1 MKKKLLAL
9 FVSVLFVLSAFAS
22 AVALA
27 EEVVDAG
34 YTYDAET
41 DTYTVTTAD
50 GYIAVVNLMNGT
62 SPETANLDATI
73 KLAADLDFTDKVVPA
88 LAPAVANGYFSGTF
102 DGNGYKM
109 SNITMSGATR
119 TAIVANGL
127 ACTFVDLTVTDSTF
141 SGAAYTSV
149 LLGDTPKNGDQKLN
163 EVVSK
168 DDVVTFENCHILRC
182 SVTSSANY
190 ATLFA
195 TTGDNKLLVKD
206 CTALDCFVESKQSGG
221 RAAFI
226 AQDRGACTNIDV
238 VNFVATGT
246 AKATSGNGVAGI
258 MGYVCGT
265 TITMTNVY
273 SAIDCGTAKWAGQF
287 VPADRYCNVIISDS
301 ICVGDPLGHVYDLG
315 NSGYGDVIL
324 TNVVVVAEEGETAPI
339 FGVDVVIASNSDRVA
354 LIVDG
359 VVLDGDKDHEPEKD
373 IADAAAA
380 ATTWMATT
388 VPTVKPADAITQVRS
403 IFANNIAMRRLAVKA
418 IGGEFDFAETNGY
431 EYNAE
436 TNTYTVY
443 DANGLNAVV
452 ADIKAVDNAV
462 DPAKHVDDANI
473 VLVADIDMKDA
484 TNKWDPIC
492 NYANGVYVGTIDG
505 QGHTIYNFTDINT
518 AHRRGLISR
527 AGACT
532 VKNITFVDPVVT
544 GGKNNAFIVADIFG
558 GNAGETVT
566 IENCNIING
575 TITSTGSYI
584 GALIGCGTKALDVV
598 IKDCVVDADVVG
610 TDHVGLLIGGESA
623 AIVDPVATYTIEGVV
638 ASGTVTGVK
647 NAGMTGYFC
656 DINVNV
662 KNVVSTVKAIGT
674 TETTNTSSLM
684 ANAKRCNVTLENVI
698 TEGALV
704 ASAED
709 LKAHAFVLKNVTVLG
724 TEAAPVFKSFTIGDG
739 GAPTLTIDGEAAEL
753 ATATA
758 KAVTT
763 GLAHLN
769 VNTVIFAD
777 NATLRDAAFALIAH
791 EHVFDQTVV
800 ADAYLNSAATCT
812 AKATYFYS
820 CDCTAAGTETFEVG
834 EMLPH
839 TLGKGYQNDG
849 ENHYATCTEC
859 EAKVYFD
866 HVYDQEIAG
875 DEYLVSDATCTTGA
889 VFYKSCECGLKG
901 EETFM
906 SIGSLGHLFGE
917 WTTVTE
923 PTVDAEGVKERE
935 CSVCG
940 EKETKSIE
948 KLPVTEA
955 PVVEEPT
962 FTEKVLGKV
971 NSVKDWTVA
980 KAIAVKNK
988 AAGALG
994 CGGSIGG
1001 TSIIIMLAAAGA
1013 VIARKKED

>member
-22 AVALA
+22 VAALA

-50 GYIAVVNLMNGT
+50 GYIAVVTLMNGT
-62 SPETANLDATI
+62 APTDANLDANI
-73 KLAADLDFTDKVVPA
+73 VLAADLDFTGKTVPA
-88 LAPAVANGYFSGTF
+88 IAPDVKIGYFSGTF

-109 SNITMSGATR
+109 SNITMSGAAR

-127 ACTFVDLTVTDSTF
+127 ACTFVNLTVADSTF

-149 LLGDTPKNGDQKLN
+149 LLGDTPKNGDQKN
-163 EVVSK
+163 GEVVSTS
-168 DDVVTFENCHILRC
+168 DVVTFENCHILRC

-195 TTGDNKLLVKD
+195 TTGDNKILVKD
-206 CTALDCFVESKQSGG
+206 CSAIDCFVESKQSGG

-238 VNFVATGT
+238 VNFVATGE
-246 AKATSGNGVAGI
+246 AKATSGNGVAGM

-287 VPADRYCNVIISDS
+287 VPANRYCNVIISNS
-301 ICVGDPLGHVYDLG
+301 ISVGALLGHVYDLG
-315 NSGYGDVIL
+315 SSGYGDVIL
-324 TNVVVVAEEGETAPI
+324 TNVAVVAEEGETAPI
-339 FGVDVVIASNSDRVA
+339 FGVDVAIGSNSDRVA

-359 VVLDGDKDHEPEKD
+359 VVIDGDRDHEPEKD
-373 IADAAAA
+373 IADATAAA
-380 ATTWMATT
+380 ATWMATT
-388 VPTVKPADAITQVRS
+388 VPAVKPADLAATIRTL
-403 IFANNIAMRRLAVKA
+403 FANNIALRRQVITV
-418 IGGEFDFAETNGY
+418 IGGEFDFAEANGY

-443 DANGLNAVV
+443 DANGLIAVV
-452 ADIKAVDNAV
+452 ADIKAVDNA
-462 DPAKHVDDANI
+462 AEGGAAAHVDNANI
-473 VLVADIDMKDA
+473 VLVADIDMNDA
-484 TNKWDPIC
+484 TSTWDPIC
-492 NYANGVYVGTIDG
+492 NYSNGLYVGTIDG
-505 QGHTIYNFTDINT
+505 QGHTIKNLTDINT
-518 AHRRGLISR
+518 AHRRGFISR

-598 IKDCVVDADVVG
+598 IKNCVVDADVVG

-623 AIVDPVATYTIEGVV
+623 GIVDPVATYTIEGVV

-698 TEGALV
+698 TEGALI

-709 LKAHAFVLKNVTVLG
+709 LKAHAFVLKNVTALG

-812 AKATYFYS
+812 AKATYLYS

-834 EMLPH
+834 EVLPH
-839 TLGKGYQNDG
+839 TLGKEYQNEG
-849 ENHYATCTEC
+849 ENHYAICTEC

-875 DEYLVSDATCTTGA
+875 EDYLITPAGCTSRAEY
-889 VFYKSCECGLKG
+889 YKSCVCGAKG
-901 EETFM
+901 EETFKPV
-906 SIGSLGHLFGE
+906 GVLGHLWGE
-917 WTTVTE
+917 WTTVVE
-923 PTVDAEGVKERE
+923 PTVDAEGLAEK
-935 CSVCG
+935 VCDTCG
-940 EKETKSIE
+940 ASETKAIE
-948 KLPVTEA
+948 KLPAPEVEA
-955 PVVEEPT
+955 PAEEPT
-962 FTEKVLGKV
+962 ILDQIKGKV
-971 NSVKDWTVA
+971 
-980 KAIAVKNK
+980 IGVKNMV
-988 AAGALG
+988 AGKLG

-1001 TSIIIMLAAAGA
+1001 ASIIIMIAAAGA
-1013 VIARKKED
+1013 VVLRKKED

>member
-22 AVALA
+22 VAALA

-50 GYIAVVNLMNGT
+50 GYIAVVTLMNGT
-62 SPETANLDATI
+62 APTDANLDANI
-73 KLAADLDFTDKVVPA
+73 VLAADLDFTGKTVPA

-109 SNITMSGATR
+109 SNITMSGAAR

-127 ACTFVDLTVTDSTF
+127 ACTFVNLTVADSTF

-149 LLGDTPKNGDQKLN
+149 LLGDTPKNGDQKN
-163 EVVSK
+163 GEVVSTS
-168 DDVVTFENCHILRC
+168 DVVTFENCHILRC

-195 TTGDNKLLVKD
+195 TTGDNKILVKD
-206 CTALDCFVESKQSGG
+206 CSAIDCFVESKQSGG

-238 VNFVATGT
+238 VNFVATGE
-246 AKATSGNGVAGI
+246 AKATSGNGVAGM

-287 VPADRYCNVIISDS
+287 VPANRYCNVIISNS
-301 ICVGDPLGHVYDLG
+301 ISVGALLGHVYDLG
-315 NSGYGDVIL
+315 SSGYGDVIL
-324 TNVVVVAEEGETAPI
+324 TNVAVVAEEGETAPI
-339 FGVDVVIASNSDRVA
+339 FGVDVAIGSNSDRVA

-359 VVLDGDKDHEPEKD
+359 VVIDGDRDHEPEKD
-373 IADAAAA
+373 IADATAAA
-380 ATTWMATT
+380 ATWMATT
-388 VPTVKPADAITQVRS
+388 VPAVKPADLAATIRTL
-403 IFANNIAMRRLAVKA
+403 FANNIALRRQVITV
-418 IGGEFDFAETNGY
+418 IGGEFDFAEANGY

-443 DANGLNAVV
+443 DANGLIAVV
-452 ADIKAVDNAV
+452 ADIKAVDNA
-462 DPAKHVDDANI
+462 AEGGAAAHVDNANI
-473 VLVADIDMKDA
+473 VLVADIDMNDA
-484 TNKWDPIC
+484 TSKWDPIC
-492 NYANGVYVGTIDG
+492 NYGNGVYVGTIDG
-505 QGHTIYNFTDINT
+505 QGHTIYNFTDIDT
-518 AHRRGLISR
+518 AHRRGLIAR
-527 AGACT
+527 AGDCT
-532 VKNITFVDPVVT
+532 VKNLTFVDPVVE
-544 GGKNNAFIVADIFG
+544 GGKHTGIIIADIFAGYVSPDG
-558 GNAGETVT
+558 GSAVV
-566 IENCNIING
+566 ENCHIING
-575 TITSTGSYI
+575 TVKSTGSYVS
-584 GALIGCGTKALDVV
+584 ALIGNNSTEVPVAVKNCTINANVS
-598 IKDCVVDADVVG
+598 G
-610 TDHVGLLIGGESA
+610 TDHTGMIFGGEQTKNASYA
-623 AIVDPVATYTIEGVV
+623 FENVVAT
-638 ASGTVTGVK
+638 GTVTGVK
-647 NAGMTGYFC
+647 NVGLTGYFC
-656 DINVNV
+656 DVTV
-662 KNVVSTVKAIGT
+662 SMKNVISFVEAIGSA
-674 TETTNTSSLM
+674 ETTNTSSLM
-684 ANAKRCNVTLENVI
+684 ACAKRCNVTLENVI
-698 TEGALV
+698 TEGALI

-709 LKAHAFVLKNVTVLG
+709 LKAHAFVLKNVTALG

-812 AKATYFYS
+812 AKATYLYS

-834 EMLPH
+834 EVLPH
-839 TLGKGYQNDG
+839 TLGKEYQNEG
-849 ENHYATCTEC
+849 ENHYAICTEC

-875 DEYLVSDATCTTGA
+875 EDYLITPAGCTSRAEY
-889 VFYKSCECGLKG
+889 YKSCVCGAKG
-901 EETFM
+901 EETFKPV
-906 SIGSLGHLFGE
+906 GVLGHLWGE
-917 WTTVTE
+917 WTTIVE
-923 PTVDAEGVKERE
+923 PTVDAEGLAEK
-935 CSVCG
+935 VCDTCG
-940 EKETKSIE
+940 ASETKAIE
-948 KLPVTEA
+948 KLPAPEA
-955 PVVEEPT
+955 PAEEPS
-962 FTEKVLGKV
+962 VLDQIKGKV
-971 NSVKDWTVA
+971 
-980 KAIAVKNK
+980 IGVKNMV
-988 AAGALG
+988 AGKLG

-1001 TSIIIMLAAAGA
+1001 ASIIIMIAAAGA
-1013 VIARKKED
+1013 VVLRKKED